1 MDFLEL
7 TASHECIQ
15 KALKKPLYY
24 GSATALLQLYH
35 RPYIVAHTIVRTNGS
50 TSSLQTALQTA
61 LRTALQRPC
70 NGSAT
75 ALQRLYNGSTNGFT
89 TAQQMVLQRLY
100 KWLYDGFINGFA
112 WLCNSFINSSAT

>member
-61 LRTALQRPC
+61 LRTALQRPY

-75 ALQRLYNGSTNGFT
+75 ALQRLYNGSAMALQRLDKWLCNGSTNGF
-89 TAQQMVLQRLY
+89 AMALQMAL
-100 KWLYDGFINGFA
+100 
-112 WLCNSFINSSAT
+112 